1 MPSLPSGPLPALG
14 VMFFGATEADRSED
28 RYALVR
34 GAAAAADRL
43 GYTAV
48 WTPERHFDAFGGLF
62 PSPAVLGAALAAG
75 TSRCQIRAGSVV
87 APLHDTL
94 RIAEDWSVLDNLS
107 GGGRVGISLGS
118 GWNANDFVL
127 APDRYADRARRVQD
141 AVTELRELWAG
152 RPVERRNGSGRTV
165 QVAVQPTPLSP
176 ELPLWLTASGNPA
189 TFEAAGRLGT
199 NLLTHLLGQDLDT
212 LRERIDRYRAAR
224 AEAGHQGPGTVTL
237 MLHTYATRDADNGW
251 KAARTPLRG
260 YLRTALELEL
270 RASAGGGAVS
280 GGREVSIPALPE
292 AVIDEL
298 LEERARRFHREASL
312 IGTPEKCLRML
323 ERVGAAGVDEI
334 ACLVDFGLPLERVLD
349 SLELLADTRYPG
361 TDRTPA
367 DTDRTLA
374 GTGTG
379 SGTSTGTDARDAA
392 VDRPLAEV
400 AG

>member
-1 MPSLPSGPLPALG
+1 MPSQPSGPLPALG
-14 VMFFGATEADRSED
+14 VMFFGATETDRSQD

-34 GAAAAADRL
+34 AAAAAADRL

-94 RIAEDWSVLDNLS
+94 RIAEDWSVVDNLS
-107 GGGRVGISLGS
+107 GGGRIGISLGS

-141 AVTELRELWAG
+141 AVTELRDLWAG
-152 RPVERRNGSGRTV
+152 RTVERRNGSGRTV
-165 QVAVQPTPLSP
+165 RVAVQPTPLSP

-212 LRERIDRYRAAR
+212 LRERIGRYRAAR

-237 MLHTYATRDADNGW
+237 MLHTYATHDADDGW
-251 KAARTPLRG
+251 KAARTALRG

-312 IGTPEKCLRML
+312 IGTPGKCLRML
-323 ERVGAAGVDEI
+323 EQVGAAGVDEI
-334 ACLVDFGLPLERVLD
+334 ACLVDFGLPTEQVLD
-349 SLELLADTRYPG
+349 GLDLLADTHTTG
-361 TDRTPA
+361 T
-367 DTDRTLA
+367 
-374 GTGTG
+374 TGTG
-379 SGTSTGTDARDAA
+379 QPPSGTRTTGTGITGTRTTGTTTT
-392 VDRPLAEV
+392 DRPLAEV